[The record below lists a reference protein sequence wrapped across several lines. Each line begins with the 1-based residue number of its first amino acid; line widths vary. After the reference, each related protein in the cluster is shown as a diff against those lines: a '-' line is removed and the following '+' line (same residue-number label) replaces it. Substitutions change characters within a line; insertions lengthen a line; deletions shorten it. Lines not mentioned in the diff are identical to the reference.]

1 MTLLP
6 PPLNSFRPDSSW
18 LKCGAIAGRSGLYR
32 VHHYAH
38 RAPHTV
44 FIPAGTRLPEC
55 RGCGL
60 RVQYAPL
67 IAGETLEADQD
78 LAPGVEAA

>member
-1 MTLLP
+1 MALIP

-18 LKCGAIAGRSGLYR
+18 LRCGAIAEKSGLYR

-44 FIPAGTRLPEC
+44 FVNAGTRLPEC
-55 RGCGL
+55 HSCGE

-67 IAGETLEADQD
+67 IAGEELNRDQD
-78 LAPGVEAA
+78 LGPASNAA

>member
-1 MTLLP
+1 MALIP

-18 LKCGAIAGRSGLYR
+18 LKCGAIAQKSGLYR

-44 FIPAGTRLPEC
+44 FIAAGTRLPEC
-55 RGCGL
+55 HNCGA

-67 IAGETLEADQD
+67 IAGEVLEGDQD
-78 LAPGVEAA
+78 LGPASQVA

>member
-1 MTLLP
+1 MALIP

-18 LKCGAIAGRSGLYR
+18 LRCGAIAEKSGLYR

-44 FIPAGTRLPEC
+44 FVNAGTRLPEC
-55 RGCGL
+55 HSCGA

-67 IAGETLEADQD
+67 IAGEELNRDQD
-78 LAPGVEAA
+78 LGPTSNAA